1 MTNNQKIT
9 RVFHASPVPNLKV
22 LEPRVSTHGVPYVY
36 GTEMFALTLLF
47 GTSKSFRDLDGVY
60 GAYTDYDNGKVMP
73 TFHEAYP
80 GAFARRFKGESC
92 YTYEVEPDT
101 FVRGKTGWRAEVVS
115 EVPVKV
121 IGCTKIDDTYET
133 LMQLEKEG
141 QFIFKEYN
149 NDPNVKE
156 RLLRMLCHLNKKNNA
171 YKYFQENFPDLIEEA
186 EERNLQK

>member
-1 MTNNQKIT
+1 M
-9 RVFHASPVPNLKV
+9 
-22 LEPRVSTHGVPYVY
+22 
-36 GTEMFALTLLF
+36 
-47 GTSKSFRDLDGVY
+47 
-60 GAYTDYDNGKVMP
+60 
-73 TFHEAYP
+73 
-80 GAFARRFKGESC
+80 
-92 YTYEVEPDT
+92 EPDT

-149 NDPNVKE
+149 NDPKVKE
-156 RLLRMLCHLNKKNNA
+156 RFLYNLCHWNKQSDG
-171 YKYFQENFPDLIEEA
+171 YKYFQENYPELIKEA

>member
-60 GAYTDYDNGKVMP
+60 GIRIDNDNGKVIP
-73 TFHEAYP
+73 TFYEAYP

-92 YTYEVEPDT
+92 YVYEVEPDT
-101 FVRGKTGWRAEVVS
+101 FVRGKTGWSAEVVS

-121 IGCTKIDDTYET
+121 IGCTKIDNTYET

-156 RLLRMLCHLNKKNNA
+156 ELLYNLYHWNKQSDA
-171 YKYFQENFPDLIEEA
+171 YKYFQENYPELIKEA